1 MSHPILKHFSY
12 GHLTKPELITIS
24 KLFHDLAHQLAG
36 TLNTGPELSVSLRKL
51 LEAKDAAVRQCVED
65 IAAVQLTGPQADAG
79 PVKHG

>member
-12 GHLTKPELITIS
+12 GHLTRPELKATS
-24 KLFHDLAHQLAG
+24 KLFHDLAHQLAA
-36 TLNTGPELSVSLRKL
+36 TLSTGPEFSVALRKL

-65 IAAVQLTGPQADAG
+65 IAAVQLAGPQADAG